1 MKKALQAEY
10 KPESLNAYDKVYD
23 ALNNAYKAS
32 TSSKTSDY
40 TEDLYLIDRNIEY
53 DHADDETKGKK

>member
-1 MKKALQAEY
+1 MHTEY

-40 TEDLYLIDRNIEY
+40 TEDLYLIDRNFVY
-53 DHADDETKGKK
+53 DRAEDETKGKK